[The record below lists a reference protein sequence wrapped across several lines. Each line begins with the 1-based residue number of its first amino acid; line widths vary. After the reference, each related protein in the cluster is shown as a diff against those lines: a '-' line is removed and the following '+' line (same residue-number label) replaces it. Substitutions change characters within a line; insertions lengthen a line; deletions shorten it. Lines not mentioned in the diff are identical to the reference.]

1 VKITEIKNR
10 KDNSEFVHKLYGIYL
25 GDKSVAVSVTNDG
38 KLKHVILND
47 IKVLNETDQTLRKRA
62 NC

>member
-1 VKITEIKNR
+1 MKITEIKNR